1 MKNIEKIIIHC
12 SATREGDDSINAE
25 VIDRWHK
32 KRGWKGIGYHFV
44 ILINGLIETGRM
56 INKCGAHTKGLNCS
70 SISICY
76 VGGVESE
83 RNEDGKYEAKDTRTL
98 KQKETMLELLHV
110 LRKMYPEAKIH
121 SHRDFAAK
129 ACPSFD
135 ATTEYCNI

>member
-1 MKNIEKIIIHC
+1 MKKVEKIIIHC

-32 KRGWKGIGYHFV
+32 KRGWKGIGYHFLV
-44 ILINGLIETGRM
+44 LIDGSIEPGRM

-83 RNEDGKYEAKDTRTL
+83 RDSKGKYPAKDTRTSE
-98 KQKETMLELLHV
+98 QKETMLELLHV
-110 LRKMYPEAKIH
+110 LRKMYPDAKIH

-129 ACPSFD
+129 ECPSFD

>member
-1 MKNIEKIIIHC
+1 MKKVEKIIIHC

-32 KRGWKGIGYHFV
+32 KRGWKGIGYHFLV
-44 ILINGLIETGRM
+44 LIDGSIETGRM

-83 RNEDGKYEAKDTRTL
+83 KDSKGKYPAKDKNTRT
-98 KQKETMLELLHV
+98 KRNIV
-110 LRKMYPEAKIH
+110 RII
-121 SHRDFAAK
+121 
-129 ACPSFD
+129 ACV
-135 ATTEYCNI
+135 T